1 MREKNNKMKKRDIHM
16 IVAAMLVCAL
26 QGCSGCGEKPE
37 PKAADPVVERMADK
51 EYVEQIEKSIDEQRL
66 LAKSASETMARLA
79 EAEKSGA
86 SAGELASIS
95 NELKKCY
102 EQMELGRVKAQMIV
116 RDRMLR
122 NRETKKAEGKQ

>member
-1 MREKNNKMKKRDIHM
+1 
-16 IVAAMLVCAL
+16 
-26 QGCSGCGEKPE
+26 
-37 PKAADPVVERMADK
+37 MADK
-51 EYVEQIEKSIDEQRL
+51 EYVGQIEKSIEEQRL

-102 EQMELGRVKAQMIV
+102 EQIELGRVKAQMIV

>member
-1 MREKNNKMKKRDIHM
+1 MRKTKKKKSDLRM
-16 IVAAMLVCAL
+16 VAAAMLVSAL

-51 EYVEQIEKSIDEQRL
+51 EYVEKIEKSIDEQRL

-102 EQMELGRVKAQMIV
+102 EQIELGRVKAQMIV

>member
-1 MREKNNKMKKRDIHM
+1 MRKTKKKKSDLRM
-16 IVAAMLVCAL
+16 VAAAMLVSAL

-51 EYVEQIEKSIDEQRL
+51 EYVEKIEKSIDEQRL

-102 EQMELGRVKAQMIV
+102 EQIELGRVKAQMIV

-122 NRETKKAEGKQ
+122 NRETKKAEGK

>member
-1 MREKNNKMKKRDIHM
+1 MKQKKAPMKKKDMHM
-16 IVAAMLVCAL
+16 LVVAMLVCAL

-51 EYVEQIEKSIDEQRL
+51 EYVAKIEKSVDEQRL

-79 EAEKSGA
+79 EAEKAGA
-86 SAGELASIS
+86 SAGELSSIS

-102 EQMELGRVKAQMIV
+102 EQMELSRVKAQMMV
-116 RDRMLR
+116 RERMLR
-122 NRETKKAEGKQ
+122 NTETKKAEGR